1 MVFSSL
7 VFLFVYFPIVM
18 VVMKL
23 SPLKYRNLI
32 LFVVS
37 LVFYGWGEPKYI
49 LIMLLSTVVD
59 YFNGYMIDKN
69 KNNRKVAKRFVI
81 FSIVFNLGLLG
92 FFKYFD
98 FFAANLMSL
107 GFTWIHPLGLTLPIG
122 ISFYTFQTMSYPI
135 DVYRKD
141 ADVQKNIISFGAYV
155 SMFPQLIAGPIV
167 RYKDIA
173 KQLVSRDETA
183 DKFYLGIQRF
193 MIGLSKKVLLANSI
207 GLLWESIQ
215 VLPQSQMSI
224 VTAWLGAAAFAF
236 QIYFDFSGYSDMA
249 IGLGK
254 MLGFDF
260 LENFNY
266 PYISSSITDF
276 WRRWHI
282 SLSSWFRDYVY
293 IPLGGNRKG
302 NLLTYR
308 NIFIVWLLT
317 GFWHGAS
324 WNFMLWGIYFGV
336 LLMIEKAFLLKYLK
350 KAPRFLA
357 HIYTLLLVLIS
368 WVIFAFIDLDQG
380 VTFLQTMFG
389 LKDVPFVDGLSLFY
403 LRNNIGLLVI
413 LVIASTPLFKNL
425 FSKYVMNKKAE
436 WIVPVLVILGLI
448 ICTAYIVDA
457 TYNPFLYFRF

>member
-1 MVFSSL
+1 
-7 VFLFVYFPIVM
+7 
-18 VVMKL
+18 
-23 SPLKYRNLI
+23 
-32 LFVVS
+32 
-37 LVFYGWGEPKYI
+37 
-49 LIMLLSTVVD
+49 
-59 YFNGYMIDKN
+59 
-69 KNNRKVAKRFVI
+69 
-81 FSIVFNLGLLG
+81 
-92 FFKYFD
+92 
-98 FFAANLMSL
+98 
-107 GFTWIHPLGLTLPIG
+107 
-122 ISFYTFQTMSYPI
+122 
-135 DVYRKD
+135 
-141 ADVQKNIISFGAYV
+141 
-155 SMFPQLIAGPIV
+155 MFPQLIAGPIV

>member
-18 VVMKL
+18 VVMKC
-23 SPLKYRNLI
+23 SPLKYRNLV
-32 LFVVS
+32 LFIVS
-37 LVFYGWGEPKYI
+37 LIFYGWGEPKYI

-69 KNNRKVAKRFVI
+69 RNNRKVAKRFVI
-81 FSIVFNLGLLG
+81 FSIIFNLSLLG

-98 FFAANLMSL
+98 FFAANLVSL
-107 GFTWIHPLGLTLPIG
+107 GFTGIQPLGLTLPIG

-155 SMFPQLIAGPIV
+155 AMFPQLIAGPIV

-193 MIGLSKKVLLANSI
+193 MVGLSKKVLLANSI

-215 VLPQSQMSI
+215 VLPQSQMS
-224 VTAWLGAAAFAF
+224 VMTAWLGAIAFAF

-302 NLLTYR
+302 QLITYR
-308 NIFIVWLLT
+308 NIFVVWLLT

-324 WNFMLWGIYFGV
+324 WNFMLWGVYFGV
-336 LLMIEKAFLLKYLK
+336 LLMIEKAFLLKYIN
-350 KAPRFLA
+350 KAPRFIA
-357 HIYTLLLVLIS
+357 HFYTLCLVLVS
-368 WVIFAFIDLDQG
+368 WVLFAFVDLDQG
-380 VTFLQTMFG
+380 ILFLKTMFG
-389 LKDVPFVDGLSLFY
+389 LQDVPLINGLSMFY
-403 LRNNIGLLVI
+403 IRNNIGLLVI
-413 LVIASTPLFKNL
+413 LVVASTPLFKGL
-425 FSKYVMNKKAE
+425 FTKYVMNKKAE
-436 WIVPVLVILGLI
+436 WIVPLLVVIALV

>member
-389 LKDVPFVDGLSLFY
+389 LKDIPFVDGLSLFY

>member
-389 LKDVPFVDGLSLFY
+389 LKDIPFVDGLSLFY

-436 WIVPVLVILGLI
+436 WIVPVLVILGII

>member
-141 ADVQKNIISFGAYV
+141 ADVQKI
-155 SMFPQLIAGPIV
+155 L
-167 RYKDIA
+167 
-173 KQLVSRDETA
+173 
-183 DKFYLGIQRF
+183 
-193 MIGLSKKVLLANSI
+193 
-207 GLLWESIQ
+207 
-215 VLPQSQMSI
+215 
-224 VTAWLGAAAFAF
+224 
-236 QIYFDFSGYSDMA
+236 
-249 IGLGK
+249 
-254 MLGFDF
+254 
-260 LENFNY
+260 
-266 PYISSSITDF
+266 
-276 WRRWHI
+276 
-282 SLSSWFRDYVY
+282 
-293 IPLGGNRKG
+293 
-302 NLLTYR
+302 
-308 NIFIVWLLT
+308 
-317 GFWHGAS
+317 
-324 WNFMLWGIYFGV
+324 
-336 LLMIEKAFLLKYLK
+336 FLLEPMY
-350 KAPRFLA
+350 PCF
-357 HIYTLLLVLIS
+357 
-368 WVIFAFIDLDQG
+368 
-380 VTFLQTMFG
+380 
-389 LKDVPFVDGLSLFY
+389 
-403 LRNNIGLLVI
+403 RN
-413 LVIASTPLFKNL
+413 
-425 FSKYVMNKKAE
+425 
-436 WIVPVLVILGLI
+436 
-448 ICTAYIVDA
+448 
-457 TYNPFLYFRF
+457 